1 MIRRPPRATRTVTL
15 FPYTTLFRS
24 VDTNYDPSLVDYPI
38 PGNDDAIR
46 AVQLYARA
54 IADAV
59 LEGKAAAPIIANQ
72 NDEFV
77 ELDADGNPLAASDD
91 SKAPAR
97 RAPAKKGPA
106 RRAPAPARNA
116 EPKSAA

>member
-59 LEGKAAAPIIANQ
+59 LAGKAAAPIIANKD
-72 NDEFV
+72 DEFV
-77 ELDADGNPLAASDD
+77 ELDADGNPPAASDA
-91 SKAPAR
+91 SKGDTALRDPIGGADGGER
-97 RAPAKKGPA
+97 GGK
-106 RRAPAPARNA
+106 
-116 EPKSAA
+116 